1 MVRTKSSGAHRNPA
15 ASNAFLLSCHQ
26 FPASAAARAGQPQ
39 ITEWRMASLQE
50 QFLKA
55 GLIDKK
61 KANKANQEKSQ
72 QKKVERRTGTQ
83 TVDEVRLAALETQ
96 RKNAERAR
104 ELNAQRD
111 AAAAQKA
118 IMAQIV
124 QMVQQSRQSKG
135 KGDIAYNFT
144 HDNKIK
150 RIYVSAAV
158 QADLVA
164 GRLVIVCQGE
174 NTELVPRVIANKIAE
189 RDASMVVR
197 VNKTSNEIDADDP
210 YAAYQ
215 IPDDLMW

>member
-1 MVRTKSSGAHRNPA
+1 
-15 ASNAFLLSCHQ
+15 
-26 FPASAAARAGQPQ
+26 
-39 ITEWRMASLQE
+39 MASLQE

-55 GLIDKK
+55 GLVDKK
-61 KANKANQEKSQ
+61 KVKQANQEKSQ

-111 AAAAQKA
+111 AAATQKA

-158 QADLVA
+158 QANLIA

-174 NTELVPRVIANKIAE
+174 NSELVPKVIADKIAE
-189 RDASMVVR
+189 RDPSLVVR
-197 VNKTSNEIDADDP
+197 VNKTSAEVDADDP